1 VTGDDA
7 SRSEVVLVR
16 HGETEWTISGQ
27 HTSRTDVPLTDA
39 GREHARRIGQRLA
52 GRRFA
57 FVLSSPMQRALET
70 CRLAGFGDVATTDD
84 DVKEWDYGDYEG
96 RTTADIRKQQPDW
109 SLWHDGVPNGE
120 TAAQV
125 GERAD
130 RVIACLRAIDGT
142 SIVFSHGHFL
152 RVLAARWVEL
162 APTDGARFALEP
174 ASLSVLGWER
184 ETPVLT
190 RWNDTPNPSGGVT
203 G

>member
-1 VTGDDA
+1 MTGDDT
-7 SRSEVVLVR
+7 RSEVMLVR

-27 HTSRTDVPLTDA
+27 HTGRTDVPLTDA
-39 GREHARRIGQRLA
+39 GREHARRIGERLA

-70 CRLAGFGDVATTDD
+70 CRLAGFGDVATTSD

-96 RTTADIRKQQPDW
+96 RTTADIRTEHPDW
-109 SLWHDGVPNGE
+109 SLWRDGVPNGE

-130 RVIACLRAIDGT
+130 RVIARLRAIGGT

-190 RWNDTPNPSGGVT
+190 GWNNTP
-203 G
+203 